1 MSSVFFRKAYCVI
14 MEIILVKKCQ
24 LLFWDQLSK
33 MEAEKI
39 DFLLYKPAPQIFPLR
54 DKWK

>member
-14 MEIILVKKCQ
+14 MEIILVKKFQ

-33 MEAEKI
+33 TEAEKI
-39 DFLLYKPAPQIFPLR
+39 NFLLYKPAPQIFPLR